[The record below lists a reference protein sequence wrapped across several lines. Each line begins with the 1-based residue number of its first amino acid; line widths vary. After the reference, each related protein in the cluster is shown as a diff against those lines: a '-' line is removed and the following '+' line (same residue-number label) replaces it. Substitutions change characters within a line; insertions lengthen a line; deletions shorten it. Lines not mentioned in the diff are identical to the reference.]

1 VHRAHSIL
9 PLAKFASLFS
19 KKRKLFYSFL
29 SNKPSMF
36 KFKPTFRIRL
46 ALIIAGTLVVLAI
59 TNGVLIAIGA
69 DIAINALASFV
80 ILAFGLALAAFA
92 YLFTKSVVIQVND
105 KEISM
110 SYGILNKI
118 TVTIPLAKIDNMTEK
133 QNIFESFAGVTDLYI
148 DTPATLDYEMV
159 FNDIGKKDAAQ
170 ILKLIGAG
178 AAQTE
183 ETAKR

>member
-1 VHRAHSIL
+1 
-9 PLAKFASLFS
+9 
-19 KKRKLFYSFL
+19 
-29 SNKPSMF
+29 MF
-36 KFKPTFRIRL
+36 KFRPTFRIRL
-46 ALIIAGTLVVLAI
+46 ALIVAGTVVVLAI
-59 TNGVLIAIGA
+59 ANGVLIAFGTDAGIIVLG
-69 DIAINALASFV
+69 NLAV
-80 ILAFGLALAAFA
+80 LIFGSALAAFA
-92 YLFTKSVVIQVND
+92 YLFTKSVVIQVDD

-118 TVTIPLAKIDNMTEK
+118 TVTIPLAKIDNITEK

-159 FNDIGKKDAAQ
+159 FNDIEKTDAAQ

-178 AAQTE
+178 TAKPE